1 MKDENMDILKTML
14 LTWSDSQVTKAW
26 QLIADEGNRRRESAS
41 QQMRYT
47 LKAGDK
53 VSFSGAKSSG
63 LVMGTIVRV
72 KRKKAIVSVTGSR
85 NWDVPLSMLKK
96 ES

>member
-1 MKDENMDILKTML
+1 MEDENMDILKTML
-14 LTWSDSQVTKAW
+14 LTWSDAQVKKAW
-26 QLIADEGNRRRESAS
+26 RLIADEGKRRNESAS

-47 LKAGDK
+47 LRPGDK
-53 VSFSGAKSSG
+53 VSFYGKRSGS
-63 LVMGTIVRV
+63 VTGTIVRV
-72 KRKKAIVSVTGSR
+72 KRKKAIVRVAGSR